1 MHRFVSLLSI
11 TLLLASSVVC
21 AQDNGGSDISVYEV
35 DADGSDIR
43 ILVHRA
49 GAFSW
54 LGHSHVISVG
64 QLTGTIYMHPEF
76 ERSRFEL
83 EIPVH
88 DLIVDDPILRRDE
101 GDEFSSKLSKQD
113 IARTRSN
120 MLGKRVLNA
129 RQYPTVKLTVTVTSG
144 VGPEF
149 MLGLTIEIFGRVVEL
164 RVPLVLQLDE
174 DVLEATGAFQLSH
187 SALGMRPF
195 SAILGALR
203 VADEINF
210 KYRIRAQRIQV
221 DD

>member
-1 MHRFVSLLSI
+1 MIYVH
-11 TLLLASSVVC
+11 A
-21 AQDNGGSDISVYEV
+21 DI
-35 DADGSDIR
+35 
-43 ILVHRA
+43 
-49 GAFSW
+49 
-54 LGHSHVISVG
+54 
-64 QLTGTIYMHPEF
+64 

-88 DLIVDDPILRRDE
+88 DLIVDDPNLRRDE

-129 RQYPTVKLTVTVTSG
+129 RQYPTVKLTGAGTSG
-144 VGPEF
+144 DGPEF
-149 MLGLTIEIFGRVVEL
+149 MLGLSIEIFGRVVEL
-164 RVPLVLQLDE
+164 QVPLALQLDE

-187 SALGMRPF
+187 SDLGMRPF

-203 VADEINF
+203 VADEIHF

>member
-1 MHRFVSLLSI
+1 MHRLDLLLSVV
-11 TLLLASSVVC
+11 LLLASSVVC
-21 AQDNGGSDISVYEV
+21 GQDNGSSDISVYQV

-64 QLTGTIYMHPEF
+64 QLTGMIYVHADI

-88 DLIVDDPILRRDE
+88 ELIVDDPILRRDE
-101 GDEFSSKLSKQD
+101 GDEFSSKLSNHD

-129 RQYPTVKLTVTVTSG
+129 SQYPTVKLTGTGTSG
-144 VGPEF
+144 DGPEF
-149 MLGLTIEIFGRVVEL
+149 MLGLSIEIFGRVVEL
-164 RVPLVLQLDE
+164 RVPMALQLDE

-187 SALGMRPF
+187 SDLGMRPF
-195 SAILGALR
+195 SAILGTLR

-210 KYRIRAQRIQV
+210 KYQIRAQRIQV
-221 DD
+221 ND

>member
-1 MHRFVSLLSI
+1 MHRLVSLLSV
-11 TLLLASSVVC
+11 TLLIASSAVC
-21 AQDNGGSDISVYEV
+21 AQGNGSSDISVYKV

-49 GAFSW
+49 GAFSR

-64 QLTGTIYMHPEF
+64 QLTGMIYVHAEN

-88 DLIVDDPILRRDE
+88 ELIVDDPILRRDE

-129 RQYPTVKLTVTVTSG
+129 RQYPTVKLTGTGTGGDGSQV
-144 VGPEF
+144 
-149 MLGLTIEIFGRVVEL
+149 MLGLSIEIFGRVVEL

-174 DVLEATGAFQLSH
+174 DVLEATGDFQLSH

>member
-1 MHRFVSLLSI
+1 M
-11 TLLLASSVVC
+11 
-21 AQDNGGSDISVYEV
+21 
-35 DADGSDIR
+35 
-43 ILVHRA
+43 
-49 GAFSW
+49 
-54 LGHSHVISVG
+54 
-64 QLTGTIYMHPEF
+64 IYVHPEI

-88 DLIVDDPILRRDE
+88 DLIIDDPILRRDE

-129 RQYPTVKLTVTVTSG
+129 RQYPTVKLTGTGTSG
-144 VGPEF
+144 DGPKF
-149 MLGLTIEIFGRVVEL
+149 MLGLSIEIFGRVVEL
-164 RVPLVLQLDE
+164 RVPLTLQLDE

-187 SALGMRPF
+187 SDLGMRPF

-203 VADEINF
+203 VADDMNF